1 MTVPAGFTTHVFD
14 RVVDPSDPNGRLLVG
29 PVPAKLPVGID
40 ILALP
45 FGEPTIIKIASPMKQ
60 KRSTVTLRLTQP
72 NILVYCFTHTCEA
85 YAERGGSVATHC
97 HRIMKARL

>member
-1 MTVPAGFTTHVFD
+1 MTNPSEPSMNDRGNIWTFINGRGFPAMTVPAGFTTNVFD

-45 FGEPTIIKIASPMKQ
+45 FGEPTIIKIGFG
-60 KRSTVTLRLTQP
+60 L
-72 NILVYCFTHTCEA
+72 
-85 YAERGGSVATHC
+85 
-97 HRIMKARL
+97 